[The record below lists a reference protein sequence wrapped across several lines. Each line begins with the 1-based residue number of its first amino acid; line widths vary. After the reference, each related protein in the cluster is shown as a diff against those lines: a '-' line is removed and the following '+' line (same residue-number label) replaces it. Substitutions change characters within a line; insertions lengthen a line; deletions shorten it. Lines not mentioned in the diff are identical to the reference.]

1 MNIFLVLIGLL
12 MIIVGFVISAFLVS
26 IVLAAYNIAQD
37 EEKVKQLK
45 KNNEYLK
52 SKKGKR

>member
-1 MNIFLVLIGLL
+1 MNILLVLLGLL

-45 KNNEYLK
+45 RNNEYLK
-52 SKKGKR
+52 SRKGKR